1 VDIGAPANAIEYHPA
16 LLAHADENA
25 ATTTAPP
32 VAAAAAITTPPTA
45 ETIEVVK
52 LTPPALDLASSD
64 GGGSISGGSDN
75 DDDLDDLDDID
86 DDDDDDDLED
96 NDDDESMF
104 SSEDDDESDD
114 FTCMSPGHRAENEKF
129 GPEYE
134 GPKLN
139 DRDARR
145 LLTLMLHASTC
156 QCRYV
161 LTKGFFDAMTFV
173 GTKVSRFPPFLSHVF
188 PPSLFHVVRIL
199 QA

>member
-25 ATTTAPP
+25 ATTTAPL
-32 VAAAAAITTPPTA
+32 AAAAAATTTTPPTA
-45 ETIEVVK
+45 ETIELVK
-52 LTPPALDLASSD
+52 PTPPVLDSVSSD

-75 DDDLDDLDDID
+75 DDDLDDIDEDD
-86 DDDDDDDLED
+86 DDDDDDDLDD

-104 SSEDDDESDD
+104 SSDDDDESDD
-114 FTCMSPGHRAENEKF
+114 FACLSPGGRAENEKF

-161 LTKGFFDAMTFV
+161 FVDQNVRWHKGLTFF
-173 GTKVSRFPPFLSHVF
+173 S
-188 PPSLFHVVRIL
+188 PSCAAFF